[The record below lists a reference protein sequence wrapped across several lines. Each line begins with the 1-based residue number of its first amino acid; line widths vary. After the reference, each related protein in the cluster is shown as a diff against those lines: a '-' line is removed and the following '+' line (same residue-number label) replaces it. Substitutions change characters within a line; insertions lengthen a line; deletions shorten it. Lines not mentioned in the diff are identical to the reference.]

1 MDKRIQVK
9 FENIIPSKNEESSN
23 KSISKETKSKI
34 VKNNKPVNNQV
45 TSKSPDNKKVI
56 KDKKGNVV
64 QPFSHHFNGVNQNG
78 DIQKSIQG
86 INNLINDYSN
96 LDK

>member
-64 QPFSHHFNGVNQNG
+64 IRLRKAKEDDHWSYLFK
-78 DIQKSIQG
+78 QKYVG
-86 INNLINDYSN
+86 EN
-96 LDK
+96 